1 MPKGPNRASFIHI
14 PTARSPS
21 INRRRPLPLTDTIR
35 ELTKLAGRRN
45 TRKKYRKAKTKIRKS
60 RKNIPKRGGGFTN
73 EIRTYNEIMTHYKS
87 IFPSLEPTL
96 STLRFFGFQGYLIS
110 IIDYLIENLT
120 EQADANGYSNM
131 SNEEQVES
139 ILKPTLDKVIDHQ
152 TGRVRDYITSHNITS
167 NSILN
172 APTKVSQ
179 DVKSK
184 IPKHQVTFD
193 KTSKTYKTTR
203 INVLLSKVDE
213 YQLIPELITDLK
225 VFKAG
230 KDYTGDAISKYEFPK
245 TNPPTQIQ
253 DKPTLTETE
262 KQEGLIPKQQDESK
276 PEQQDEQK
284 PEKQEDESNTEQQD
298 KLKPGSEEVPIP
310 LEGEQP
316 TKGGKKK
323 SRARNKLYNAH
334 KKMYSRRKN
343 KT

>member
-1 MPKGPNRASFIHI
+1 
-14 PTARSPS
+14 
-21 INRRRPLPLTDTIR
+21 
-35 ELTKLAGRRN
+35 
-45 TRKKYRKAKTKIRKS
+45 
-60 RKNIPKRGGGFTN
+60 
-73 EIRTYNEIMTHYKS
+73 MTHYKS
-87 IFPSLEPTL
+87 IFPSLETTL

-120 EQADANGYSNM
+120 KQAEATGYINM
-131 SNEEQVES
+131 INEEQVES

-225 VFKAG
+225 VFKED
-230 KDYTGDAISKYEFPK
+230 KNYSETAILKYKFPT
-245 TNPPTQIQ
+245 TNLPKQKQ
-253 DKPTLTETE
+253 DEPTLPETETE
-262 KQEGLIPKQQDESK
+262 TKKQYEPKQKVQI
-276 PEQQDEQK
+276 PEQQDEPE

-298 KLKPGSEEVPIP
+298 EPKPEQQVPIP
-310 LEGEQP
+310 EKQKVPISEQEEVLISGLEGEQP

-334 KKMYSRRKN
+334 KKMYSRRKTKHN
-343 KT
+343 HRY

>member
-73 EIRTYNEIMTHYKS
+73 EIRTYNEIMTHYTS

-225 VFKAG
+225 VFKED
-230 KDYTGDAISKYEFPK
+230 KNYTGDEISKYKFPK

-253 DKPTLTETE
+253 DKSTLTETE
-262 KQEGLIPKQQDESK
+262 TETKKQDEPK
-276 PEQQDEQK
+276 PEQK
-284 PEKQEDESNTEQQD
+284 
-298 KLKPGSEEVPIP
+298 VPIP
-310 LEGEQP
+310 EQEQVPISEQEEVLISGLEGEQP

-334 KKMYSRRKN
+334 TKMYSRRKN